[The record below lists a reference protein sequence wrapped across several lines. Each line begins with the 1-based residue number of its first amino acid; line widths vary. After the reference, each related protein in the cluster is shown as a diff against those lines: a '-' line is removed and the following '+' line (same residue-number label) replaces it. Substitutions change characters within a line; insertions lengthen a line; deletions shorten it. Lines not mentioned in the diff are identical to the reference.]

1 MKLFN
6 LSDRRTVVRR
16 CGIVCAALLMLVG
29 IAGPSYA
36 VTDSFNDGNGD
47 HLVLQAE
54 DFTTNVINSGTV
66 NYPRDHPQVGTP
78 VQEGWDVI
86 SAANAASSK
95 AIQTNA
101 NLGGGGGNDNA
112 QHAGTA
118 SYDVRFNATGV
129 YTMYLRASMYDVIGP
144 NQPGSPDGSG
154 GFNDWA
160 GPAGAPDG
168 SYAREDSFYYPDQDT
183 SVNGSGNFTL
193 AVDSPNASNSLNWG
207 ELWASQSGVGANTG
221 NPADG
226 VFDWWINNGPGNGP
240 TPKPLY
246 TITGAELGNVLQ
258 WTLDTREAGMTIDA
272 FVLSTNAN
280 LSLAELNSLVGIPE
294 PSTMALCAL
303 GVMGLFNL
311 RRRKG

>member
-6 LSDRRTVVRR
+6 LSDRGTVVRK
-16 CGIVCAALLMLVG
+16 CDVACAALLMLVG
-29 IAGPSYA
+29 FAVPSYA

-86 SAANAASSK
+86 SAANAAGSK
-95 AIQTNA
+95 AIQANA

-168 SYAREDSFYYPDQDT
+168 AYQREDSFYYPDQAS
-183 SVNGSGNFTL
+183 SVNGSGNFTP
-193 AVDSPNASNSLNWG
+193 ASSSPTASNSLNWG

-221 NPADG
+221 HPADG

-246 TITGAELGNVLQ
+246 TIAGAELGNALQ

-272 FVLSTNAN
+272 FILSTNAN
-280 LSLAELNSLVGIPE
+280 LSLAELNSLAGIPE
-294 PSTMALCAL
+294 PSTMAICAL
-303 GVMGLFNL
+303 GVMGLFSM
-311 RRRKG
+311 RRR